1 MRLPL
6 PASLSISKKS
16 HFDFSET
23 ASADVQAAIQVSKD
37 NRRNSNPLRSIAEL
51 LLTSV
56 GQDFTLSQICANP
69 YKRTALLQV
78 LKMRNN
84 LKAYP
89 FVLPLCFLCSL
100 QDLVWMHDW
109 TLVFFFFFT
118 ERCLFIWCFPNKDW
132 STGIA
137 SMCCDF
143 SSVNIDTTML
153 DTFLELPRSGQASLS
168 TFFFDNRNH
177 CHCN

>member
-109 TLVFFFFFT
+109 TLVFFFFLRKGVYSFDVSQIRI
-118 ERCLFIWCFPNKDW
+118 EVLASPACVVIFP
-132 STGIA
+132 
-137 SMCCDF
+137 
-143 SSVNIDTTML
+143 L
-153 DTFLELPRSGQASLS
+153 
-168 TFFFDNRNH
+168 
-177 CHCN
+177 

>member
-1 MRLPL
+1 MRLPS
-6 PASLSISKKS
+6 PASLSISKKL

-37 NRRNSNPLRSIAEL
+37 NRRNSNPLRLIAEL

-69 YKRTALLQV
+69 YKRTALLQG

-100 QDLVWMHDW
+100 QELV
-109 TLVFFFFFT
+109 
-118 ERCLFIWCFPNKDW
+118 
-132 STGIA
+132 
-137 SMCCDF
+137 
-143 SSVNIDTTML
+143 
-153 DTFLELPRSGQASLS
+153 
-168 TFFFDNRNH
+168 
-177 CHCN
+177 